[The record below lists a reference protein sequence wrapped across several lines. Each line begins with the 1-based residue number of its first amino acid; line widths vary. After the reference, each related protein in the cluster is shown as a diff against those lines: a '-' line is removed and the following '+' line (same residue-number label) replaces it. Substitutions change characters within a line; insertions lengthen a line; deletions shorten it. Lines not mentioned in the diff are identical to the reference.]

1 MVIEV
6 PFELGQ
12 RVWVVYREAITKKE
26 VERRYDH
33 LGIGETVHTVTV
45 GYRWVIDFWKLC
57 IIKQENTQ
65 DNKQDEMLRGEK
77 LWQIILHRLRLQ
89 TQCWIA
95 LHLYRRKSEK

>member
-1 MVIEV
+1 M
-6 PFELGQ
+6 LLWQGD
-12 RVWVVYREAITKKE
+12 K
-26 VERRYDH
+26 RRLRNIRHDNKQD
-33 LGIGETVHTVTV
+33 
-45 GYRWVIDFWKLC
+45 IDFWKLC

-65 DNKQDEMLRGEK
+65 DNKQDEMLRDEK